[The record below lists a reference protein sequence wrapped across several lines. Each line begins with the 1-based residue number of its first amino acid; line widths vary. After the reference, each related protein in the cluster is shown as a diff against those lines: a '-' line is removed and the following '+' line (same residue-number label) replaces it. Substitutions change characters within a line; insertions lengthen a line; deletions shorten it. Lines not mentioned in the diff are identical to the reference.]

1 MTLTDGMPQ
10 TAVSRDRVLSA
21 SRSLPWR
28 KMGFVAALY
37 STQNLS
43 LGFFMFAFL
52 TIAQARGVSLELI
65 GAAAGLALILTLK
78 FLWAPLVDHFGN
90 ARVGHYRG
98 WLLVTQSG
106 LALVSAS
113 LVLFDPAKDFTTLL
127 AFFALLFTLA
137 ATQDVAADAAV
148 TLILTP
154 EERGIGNGFQSAGAA
169 VSQLVGGG
177 LILIVYG
184 YAGWSMAALTLAA
197 FSLIALPFILAW
209 NEPPRGGDAQ
219 RAHIGPKEVFGL
231 FRSPKVR
238 RWCFIV
244 TPSYALGFT
253 IAYNLVRPLLVEA
266 GWDETKIGLYVVIA
280 GSALGILG
288 GVAAG
293 ALISRIGRRRAIAWL
308 GILQVL
314 ATACIIPLA
323 LGYTQEWVVFAAV
336 AVGNAGFAALS
347 AVIFT
352 LSMDLTRHET
362 PGSDFTLIT
371 TVTSIMMVIAAGSA
385 MAAAGQFGFQTVILV
400 AVLISGIGVILAL
413 KTVTPVIG
421 EE

>member
-1 MTLTDGMPQ
+1 MTLTDDTPQ
-10 TAVSRDRVLSA
+10 TAAVPDRILPA

-78 FLWAPLVDHFGN
+78 FVWAPLVDRFGN
-90 ARVGHYRG
+90 SRMGHYRG

-113 LVLFDPAKDFTTLL
+113 LALFDPAKDFTTLL
-127 AFFALLFTLA
+127 VFFALLFTLA

-184 YAGWSMAALTLAA
+184 HAGWNMAALTLAA
-197 FSLIALPFILAW
+197 FSLIALPFILTW
-209 NEPPRGGDAQ
+209 NEPSRETDAQ
-219 RAHIGPKEVFGL
+219 RVHISLKDILSL

-244 TPSYALGFT
+244 MPSYALGFT

-280 GSALGILG
+280 GSAFGIVG
-288 GVAAG
+288 GIAAG
-293 ALISRIGRRRAIAWL
+293 ALISRIGRHRAIAWL
-308 GILQVL
+308 GMLQVL
-314 ATACIIPLA
+314 ATACIIPPA
-323 LGYTQEWVVFAAV
+323 LGYTQEWVIFVAV
-336 AVGNAGFAALS
+336 ALGNAGFAALS

-352 LSMDLTRHET
+352 LSMDLTRHDT

-371 TVTSIMMVIAAGSA
+371 TVTSITMVIAAGSG
-385 MAAAGQFGFQTVILV
+385 MAAAGQFGFRSVILV
-400 AVLISGIGVILAL
+400 AVLISGIGIMSAL
-413 KTVTPVIG
+413 KTVTSVIG
-421 EE
+421 GE